1 MASLFFYGFVYTKP
15 NTGKPRTPFFSRS
28 SQCQTALFTQSLNGV
43 NPKPQLIS
51 EITDRRNNM
60 SKTIYLFADVETTGT
75 NFNLKTGKLQRNE
88 LLQIAY
94 QLWNSDLT
102 EQLSID
108 EHIVEFDNIETILA
122 LMDDYVTNMHTSTGL
137 VDRLKSHNNTEKTTD
152 IDTHLF
158 DILKPYKGQG
168 YRIILVGNNIQFDYE
183 VIRRHLPQTVTCLHY
198 ALLDVSSIRRM
209 FDILGSD
216 FGTQTKANKASNH
229 DAQTDIEECFK
240 ELQVYL
246 KLVKTALE
254 K

>member
-1 MASLFFYGFVYTKP
+1 
-15 NTGKPRTPFFSRS
+15 
-28 SQCQTALFTQSLNGV
+28 
-43 NPKPQLIS
+43 
-51 EITDRRNNM
+51 M

-75 NFNLKTGKLQRNE
+75 NFNLETSQTQRNE

-102 EQLSID
+102 EQLAIG
-108 EHIVEFDNIETILA
+108 EHIVEFTNLNEVLA

-168 YRIILVGNNIQFDYE
+168 CRIILVGNNIQFDYE

-198 ALLDVSSIRRM
+198 ALLDVSSIRHM

>member
-1 MASLFFYGFVYTKP
+1 MSVGRK
-15 NTGKPRTPFFSRS
+15 
-28 SQCQTALFTQSLNGV
+28 
-43 NPKPQLIS
+43 
-51 EITDRRNNM
+51 EDNM
-60 SKTIYLFADVETTGT
+60 PKTIYLFADVETTGT
-75 NFNLKTGKLQRNE
+75 NFNLKTSQTQRNE

-102 EQLSID
+102 EQLAIG
-108 EHIVEFDNIETILA
+108 EHIVEISNLDSVLA
-122 LMDDYVTNMHTSTGL
+122 LMDEYVTNMHTSTGL
-137 VDRLKSHNNTEKTTD
+137 INRLKSHINTEDTID
-152 IDTHLF
+152 IDNMMF
-158 DILKPYKGQG
+158 NILKPYKEQG

-183 VIRRHLPQTVTCLHY
+183 VMRRHLPKTVTCLHY

-246 KLVKTALE
+246 KLVKAALE